1 MFVVTHV
8 LMGGLI
14 GENTPTPIVAGAIG
28 VASHFILDMIP
39 HGDSYLYYDYKE
51 GKGVAKSLIYTI
63 VDAVLAVVVFVYML
77 EIAPYASRGTM
88 VAAVIGAIL
97 PDALVA
103 LAELI
108 PIRPLIWF
116 AKLHMRIH
124 DSVSERIGHLSPRF
138 GTIIQA
144 VLFCFLFFLVTI
156 KPLK

>member
-14 GENTPTPIVAGAIG
+14 GENTPTPIVAGALG
-28 VASHFILDMIP
+28 VASHFILDLIP

-51 GKGVAKSLIYTI
+51 GKGVAKSLVYTI
-63 VDAVLAVVVFVYML
+63 VDAVLAVVVLVYML

-88 VAAVIGAIL
+88 VCAIVGAII

-103 LAELI
+103 LAEII

-116 AKLHMRIH
+116 ANAHMRIH
-124 DSVSERIGHLSPRF
+124 DSVSDRIGHIRPSY
-138 GTIIQA
+138 GMIIQTI
-144 VLFCFLFFLVTI
+144 LFCFLFFLVTI